1 MPDISGF
8 HEIGDRADDFLNR
21 SVRIDTAGLIEI
33 DVVGPKPAQAV
44 RDEVSYRHRAHVVSD
59 KSAVRSAKRA
69 ELYGNE
75 DVLAAA
81 FNGPANEHLVVAH
94 PVEVACIQQIDPGI
108 NRRLNRR
115 DAFRFV

>member
-1 MPDISGF
+1 MD
-8 HEIGDRADDFLNR
+8 A
-21 SVRIDTAGLIEI
+21 AGLIEI
-33 DVVGPKPAQAV
+33 NVVGPKPAQAV
-44 RDEVSYRHRAHVVSD
+44 GDEVSYRQRAHVMSD
-59 KSAVRSAKRA
+59 KGAVGPAKRA
-69 ELYGNE
+69 KLYGDE

-94 PVEVACIQQIDPGI
+94 SVKVACIQQIDPGI